1 MFQLTC
7 PTKLPHDL
15 VKTTQ
20 IMKKHRVLVVDE
32 DSVFS
37 NGIKLLLVLQESLEI
52 IGKTPANIQQIATR
66 LEQTRPDVVV
76 ISDEFGATQ
85 PQFVLEMLTRYPTLR
100 VVVFSQMGNRVNIIN
115 NREIIVESAADLIA
129 AITSNNIIS

>member
-1 MFQLTC
+1 
-7 PTKLPHDL
+7 
-15 VKTTQ
+15 
-20 IMKKHRVLVVDE
+20 MKKHRVLVVDE

>member
-85 PQFVLEMLTRYPTLR
+85 PQFVLEMLTRYPALR